1 LVSRWESGQVVP
13 NLKNLLSLLN
23 LAETPQERAPIL
35 DALEAEGIDELIGNL
50 PTYFTHSRNGRALLE
65 KLSIDS
71 KTAVFNA
78 KG

>member
-13 NLKNLLSLLN
+13 DLKNLLSLLN
-23 LAETPQERAPIL
+23 LAETTQERAPIL

-50 PTYFTHSRNGRALLE
+50 PTYFLHSPNGSALLQ

-71 KTAVFNA
+71 ETAVFNA
-78 KG
+78 KS